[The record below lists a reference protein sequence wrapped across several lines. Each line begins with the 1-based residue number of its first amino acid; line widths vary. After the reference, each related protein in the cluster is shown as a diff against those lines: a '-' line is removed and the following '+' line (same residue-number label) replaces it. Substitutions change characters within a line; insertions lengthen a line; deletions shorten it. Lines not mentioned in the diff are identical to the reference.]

1 MQGQGG
7 GHLTRLVST
16 LDSALE
22 KAFYLETGC
31 PSGGEEMLA
40 GESCVEGT
48 VLVLLHPTDLLA
60 AVAAA
65 FAPFLAG
72 QSLSAGVVG
81 SCLAAAEV
89 GRSAVACLLAVV
101 ASGQAAGQE
110 PSAVVLLAAEP
121 ASAVFASTVV
131 AVVL

>member
-22 KAFYLETGC
+22 KAFYLETHAQETGC

-89 GRSAVACLLAVV
+89 VRSAVV